1 MNLNSLLKFVVLQI
15 IFCIFLLL
23 SVLENNLIAAPK
35 SYPYKVTTTVGMVG
49 DIVKNIVGE
58 KGKVKNIIG
67 EGVDPHIYRATRN
80 DVFELLRAD
89 IVFYSGLMLEGKMG
103 DALIKVAMKKPVYAV
118 TQLVNEKF
126 LLQPTEF
133 DGQYDPHLWMDVSAW
148 MMAVKAVVNK
158 LAKYDPQNEGYYIK
172 KGKKYLSS
180 LKRLHKYGLK
190 SISSIPKEKR
200 VLITAHD
207 AFNYF
212 GRAYSIQVKGIQG
225 LSTESEAGLKD
236 INNIV
241 DEIVKRNIKAVFVES
256 SVSSKNV
263 KAIIE
268 GAKARGKKVIIGG
281 VLFSDAMGNPGT
293 YEGTYIGMLDHNIT
307 VITRS
312 LGGQAPSLGM
322 NGKLSKSSRKH

>member
-1 MNLNSLLKFVVLQI
+1 MGLKLCLKFFVFKM
-15 IFCIFLLL
+15 IFCVILL
-23 SVLENNLIAAPK
+23 SISGSNLIAAPK
-35 SYPYKVTTTVGMVG
+35 SYPFKVTTTVGMVG
-49 DIVKNIVGE
+49 DIVKNIVGK
-58 KGKVKNIIG
+58 KGKIKNIIG

-80 DVFELLRAD
+80 DVFELIRAD

-103 DALIKVAMKKPVYAV
+103 DALIRVAMKKPVYAV

-126 LLQPTEF
+126 LLQPAEF
-133 DGQYDPHLWMDVSAW
+133 DGQYDPRLWMDVSAW
-148 MMAVKAVVNK
+148 KMAVKAVVNK
-158 LAKYDPQNEGYYIK
+158 LGEFDPANKVYYLK
-172 KGKKYLSS
+172 RGSKYLSNME
-180 LKRLHKYGLK
+180 KLHKYGLK
-190 SISSIPKEKR
+190 SIGSIPKDKR

-212 GRAYSIQVKGIQG
+212 GRAYDIEVKGIQG

-241 DEIVKRNIKAVFVES
+241 DDIVKRDIKAVFVET

-268 GAKARGKKVIIGG
+268 GASARGKKVVIGG

-312 LGGQAPSLGM
+312 LGGKAPVLGM
-322 NGKLSKSSRKH
+322 NGKLGKSFR

>member
-1 MNLNSLLKFVVLQI
+1 MGLKLCLKFFVFKM
-15 IFCIFLLL
+15 IFCVILL
-23 SVLENNLIAAPK
+23 SISGSNLIAAPK
-35 SYPYKVTTTVGMVG
+35 SYPFKVTTTVGMVG
-49 DIVKNIVGE
+49 DIVKNIVGK
-58 KGKVKNIIG
+58 KGKIKNIIG

-80 DVFELLRAD
+80 DVFELIRAD

-103 DALIKVAMKKPVYAV
+103 DALIRVAMKKPVYAV

-126 LLQPTEF
+126 LLQPAEF

-148 MMAVKAVVNK
+148 KMAVKAVVNK
-158 LAKYDPQNEGYYIK
+158 LGEFDPANKVYYLK
-172 KGKKYLSS
+172 RGSKYLSN
-180 LKRLHKYGLK
+180 LEKLHKYGLK
-190 SISSIPKEKR
+190 SIGSIPKDKR

-212 GRAYSIQVKGIQG
+212 GRAYDIEVKGIQG

-241 DEIVKRNIKAVFVES
+241 DVIVKRDIKAVFVET

-268 GAKARGKKVIIGG
+268 GASARGKKVVIGG
-281 VLFSDAMGNPGT
+281 VLFSDAMGNTGT

-312 LGGQAPSLGM
+312 LGGKAPVLGM
-322 NGKLSKSSRKH
+322 NGKLSKSVR

>member
-1 MNLNSLLKFVVLQI
+1 MGLKLCLKFFVFKM
-15 IFCIFLLL
+15 IFCVILL
-23 SVLENNLIAAPK
+23 SISGSNLIAAPK
-35 SYPYKVTTTVGMVG
+35 SYPFKVTTTVGMVG
-49 DIVKNIVGE
+49 DIVKNIVGK
-58 KGKVKNIIG
+58 KGKIKNIIG

-80 DVFELLRAD
+80 DVFELIRAD

-103 DALIKVAMKKPVYAV
+103 DALIRVAMKKPVYAV

-126 LLQPTEF
+126 LLQPAEF

-148 MMAVKAVVNK
+148 KMAVKAVVNK
-158 LAKYDPQNEGYYIK
+158 LGEFDPANKVYYLK
-172 KGKKYLSS
+172 RGSKYLSNME
-180 LKRLHKYGLK
+180 KLHKYGLK
-190 SISSIPKEKR
+190 SIGSIPKDKR

-212 GRAYSIQVKGIQG
+212 GRAYDIEVKGIQG

-241 DEIVKRNIKAVFVES
+241 DDIVKRDIKAVFVET

-268 GAKARGKKVIIGG
+268 GASARGKKVVIGG

-312 LGGQAPSLGM
+312 LGGKAPVLGM
-322 NGKLSKSSRKH
+322 NGKLGKSFR

>member
-1 MNLNSLLKFVVLQI
+1 MGLKLCLKFFVFKM
-15 IFCIFLLL
+15 IFCVILL
-23 SVLENNLIAAPK
+23 SISGSNLIAAPK
-35 SYPYKVTTTVGMVG
+35 SYPFKVTTTVGMVG
-49 DIVKNIVGE
+49 DIVKNIVGK
-58 KGKVKNIIG
+58 KGKIKNIIG

-80 DVFELLRAD
+80 DVFELIRAD

-103 DALIKVAMKKPVYAV
+103 DALIRVAMKKPVYAV

-126 LLQPTEF
+126 LLQPAEF

-148 MMAVKAVVNK
+148 KMAVKAVVNK
-158 LAKYDPQNEGYYIK
+158 LGEFDPANKVYYLK
-172 KGKKYLSS
+172 RGSKYLSNME
-180 LKRLHKYGLK
+180 KLHKYGLK
-190 SISSIPKEKR
+190 SIGSIPKDKR

-212 GRAYSIQVKGIQG
+212 GRAYDIEVKGIQG

-241 DEIVKRNIKAVFVES
+241 DVIVKRDIKAVFVET

-268 GAKARGKKVIIGG
+268 GASARGKKVVIGG

-312 LGGQAPSLGM
+312 LGGKAPVLGM
-322 NGKLSKSSRKH
+322 NGKLGKSFR

>member
-1 MNLNSLLKFVVLQI
+1 MNLKSLLKFLVI
-15 IFCIFLLL
+15 KMIFCVALLFML
-23 SVLENNLIAAPK
+23 RNDLTAAPK
-35 SYPYKVTTTVGMVG
+35 SYPFKVTTTVGMVG
-49 DIVKNIVGE
+49 DVVKNIVGE

-103 DALIKVAMKKPVYAV
+103 DALIRVAMKKPVYAV
-118 TQLVNEKF
+118 TQLVDEKF
-126 LLQPTEF
+126 LLQPDEF
-133 DGQYDPHLWMDVSAW
+133 AGQYDPHLWMDVRAW
-148 MMAVKAVVNK
+148 KMAVKAVIDKLGKFDPENK
-158 LAKYDPQNEGYYIK
+158 VYYLRR
-172 KGKKYLSS
+172 GSKYLSD
-180 LKRLHKYGLK
+180 LEKLHKYGLK
-190 SISSIPKEKR
+190 SIGSIPKDKR

-212 GRAYSIQVKGIQG
+212 GRAYDIEVKGIQG

-241 DEIVKRNIKAVFVES
+241 DDIVKRNIKAVFVET

-263 KAIIE
+263 RAIIE
-268 GAKARGKKVIIGG
+268 GASARGKKVVIGG

-312 LGGQAPSLGM
+312 LGGKAPVLGM
-322 NGKLSKSSRKH
+322 HGKLNKFPRKH

>member
-1 MNLNSLLKFVVLQI
+1 MNFRIFSKVVGKYFPIALI
-15 IFCIFLLL
+15 LFFLAG
-23 SVLENNLIAAPK
+23 NNLLAAPK
-35 SYPYKVTTTVGMVG
+35 SYPFKVTTTVGMVG
-49 DIVKNIVGE
+49 DIVKMIVGE

-80 DVFELLRAD
+80 DVFELLRAN

-103 DALIKVAMKKPVYAV
+103 DALIRVAMKKPVYAV
-118 TQLVNEKF
+118 TQLVDEKF
-126 LLQPTEF
+126 LLQPPEF
-133 DGQYDPHLWMDVSAW
+133 AGQYDPHLWMDVSAW
-148 MMAVKAVVNK
+148 MMAVKAVVEK
-158 LAKYDPQNEGYYIK
+158 LGDFDPKNEKYYGLR
-172 KGKKYLSS
+172 GKKYIES
-180 LKRLHKYGLK
+180 LERLHEYGLK
-190 SISSIPKEKR
+190 SISSIPKSRR

-212 GRAYSIQVKGIQG
+212 GRAYKIEVKGIQG

-241 DEIVKRNIKAVFVES
+241 DDVIKRNIKAVFVET
-256 SVSSKNV
+256 SVSFKNV

-268 GAKARGKKVIIGG
+268 GANARGKKVMIGG

-307 VITRS
+307 VITRA
-312 LGGQAPSLGM
+312 LGGKAPLRGM
-322 NGKLSKSSRKH
+322 NGKLRMSLGKH

>member
-1 MNLNSLLKFVVLQI
+1 MNLKSILKILSLKL
-15 IFCIFLLL
+15 IFCMIFLTMTGNHLMA
-23 SVLENNLIAAPK
+23 EPK
-35 SYPYKVTTTVGMVG
+35 TYPFKVTTTVGMVG

-103 DALIKVAMKKPVYAV
+103 DALIRVAMKKPVYPV
-118 TQLVNEKF
+118 TQLVDEKF

-133 DGQYDPHLWMDVSAW
+133 AGQYDPHLWMDISAW
-148 MMAVKAVVNK
+148 IMAVKAVEDKLSKFDPKNK
-158 LAKYDPQNEGYYIK
+158 AYYVK
-172 KGKKYLSS
+172 RRQKYLAS
-180 LKRLHKYGLK
+180 LQSLHKYGLK
-190 SISSIPKEKR
+190 SIDSIPKGKR

-212 GRAYSIQVKGIQG
+212 GRAYNIEVKGIQG

-236 INNIV
+236 INNII
-241 DEIVKRNIKAVFVES
+241 DDIVKRNIKAVFVET

-268 GAKARGKKVIIGG
+268 GANARGKKVVIGG

-307 VITRS
+307 VITRA
-312 LGGQAPSLGM
+312 LGGNAPFLGM
-322 NGKLSKSSRKH
+322 NGKLSKTFRKKH

>member
-1 MNLNSLLKFVVLQI
+1 MGLKLCLKFFVFKM
-15 IFCIFLLL
+15 IFCVILL
-23 SVLENNLIAAPK
+23 SISGSNLIAAPK
-35 SYPYKVTTTVGMVG
+35 SYPFKVTTTVGMVG
-49 DIVKNIVGE
+49 DIVKNIVGK
-58 KGKVKNIIG
+58 KGKIKNIIG

-80 DVFELLRAD
+80 DVFELIRAD

-103 DALIKVAMKKPVYAV
+103 DALIRVAMKKPVYAV

-126 LLQPTEF
+126 LLKPAEF

-148 MMAVKAVVNK
+148 KMAVKAVVNK
-158 LAKYDPQNEGYYIK
+158 LGEFDPANKVYYLK
-172 KGKKYLSS
+172 RGSKYLSNME
-180 LKRLHKYGLK
+180 KLHKYGLK
-190 SISSIPKEKR
+190 SIGSIPKDKR

-212 GRAYSIQVKGIQG
+212 GRAYDIEVKGIQG

-241 DEIVKRNIKAVFVES
+241 DDIVKRDIKAVFVET

-268 GAKARGKKVIIGG
+268 GASARGKKVVIGG
-281 VLFSDAMGNPGT
+281 VLFSDAMGNTGT

-312 LGGQAPSLGM
+312 LGGKAPVLGM
-322 NGKLSKSSRKH
+322 NGKLSKSVR